1 VFITLLML
9 VMFGA
14 VWTMQGTWMLSGT
27 GSSGCMNKIL
37 LPLLTSCDFQVSL
50 DWLIDEL
57 NLHCSRWISEVAS
70 TGFKRLGTE
79 SCGQGAQPLHRL
91 LDAAMPEPDRCKNN
105 WYSRSR
111 SERGLARAAA
121 RMA

>member
-1 VFITLLML
+1 MFITLLML

-70 TGFKRLGTE
+70 TAALA
-79 SCGQGAQPLHRL
+79 SL
-91 LDAAMPEPDRCKNN
+91 LALFSALPFT
-105 WYSRSR
+105 SRQQTYDGPPSDQ
-111 SERGLARAAA
+111 APHPA
-121 RMA
+121 